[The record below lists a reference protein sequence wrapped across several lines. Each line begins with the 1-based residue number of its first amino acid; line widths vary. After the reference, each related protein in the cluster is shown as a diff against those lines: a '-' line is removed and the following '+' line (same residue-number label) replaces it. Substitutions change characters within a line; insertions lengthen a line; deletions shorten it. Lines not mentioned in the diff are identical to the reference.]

1 MQCTFT
7 MLRKITDS
15 INIAGA
21 TAGKTNT
28 EMWVALAFAFILLCP
43 RISAQLVIVPNA
55 AVQSVTVQ
63 TVPPP
68 GISPKLPEA
77 PKPQPEHSVNAPLRL
92 VNSNSLIRNGIFGKE
107 RKTAASPSRHRR
119 KFVLLQ
125 IAMMGAT
132 IADAETTLYGI
143 RHNMAWEGNP
153 IFGKDPSRA
162 RVYGTVMPATA
173 FVTLLDYRQNEEDP
187 HSRWGIIMP
196 AIVIATHTVGMIHN
210 LHVITK

>member
-1 MQCTFT
+1 
-7 MLRKITDS
+7 MLRKITDFIIS
-15 INIAGA
+15 GA
-21 TAGKTNT
+21 PASKTNT
-28 EMWVALAFAFILLCP
+28 KIWVALAIAFILFCP
-43 RISAQLVIVPNA
+43 LLAAQVVIVPNV
-55 AVQSVTVQ
+55 AVQVVTLE
-63 TVPPP
+63 TVPPQVM
-68 GISPKLPEA
+68 STELPET
-77 PKPQPEHSVNAPLRL
+77 PQPQPEHLANEPYVP
-92 VNSNSLIRNGIFGKE
+92 VYSNSLIDNGISSEE
-107 RKTAASPSRHRR
+107 RKTAAAPSRHRR

-153 IFGKDPSRA
+153 IFGKAPSRA

-187 HSRWGIIMP
+187 HSRWGIVMP

>member
-1 MQCTFT
+1 

-28 EMWVALAFAFILLCP
+28 KMWVALAFAFILLCP
-43 RISAQLVIVPNA
+43 RISAQVVIVPNV
-55 AVQSVTVQ
+55 AVQAVTVQ
-63 TVPPP
+63 VVTFRTIPPP
-68 GISPKLPEA
+68 VISPELPEE
-77 PKPQPEHSVNAPLRL
+77 PQPQPEHSVNEPLRL
-92 VNSNSLIRNGIFGKE
+92 VNSNSLIDNGIAGEE
-107 RKTAASPSRHRR
+107 RKTAAATSRHRR

-196 AIVIATHTVGMIHN
+196 AIVIATHSVGMIHN